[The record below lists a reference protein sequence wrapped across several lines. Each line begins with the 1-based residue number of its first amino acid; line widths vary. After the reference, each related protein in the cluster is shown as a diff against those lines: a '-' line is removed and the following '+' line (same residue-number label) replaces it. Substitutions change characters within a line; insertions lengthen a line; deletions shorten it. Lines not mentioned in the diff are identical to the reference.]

1 MLRIGPKAGEL
12 TPLGRQRE
20 ADADKGESNDH
31 IPRSDARNWILSLR
45 DVEGDDPEEADKE
58 IGDHDRDQPR
68 WTLERSMWLSGVN
81 LLFVGVGFLNLL
93 TQFRLRHGER
103 LHAFQSNSPP
113 RLPFE

>member
-1 MLRIGPKAGEL
+1 MLRIGPKAREL

-68 WTLERSMWLSGVN
+68 WTLERSVWLCCVD
-81 LLFVGVGFLNLL
+81 LLFVSVGFLNLL
-93 TQFRLRHGER
+93 TQFRLRHG
-103 LHAFQSNSPP
+103 
-113 RLPFE
+113 